1 MEQIIYTDLGE
12 KYVTLTYDEE
22 RRLVHMRLHKYDPQ
36 NISVSIDCK
45 AIPQL
50 VNFLE
55 LARSK

>member
-1 MEQIIYTDLGE
+1 MEQTIYTDLGE
-12 KYVTLTYDEE
+12 KYVTLTYHEE
-22 RRLVHMRLHKYDPQ
+22 RRVVNMRLHRYDPQ

>member
-1 MEQIIYTDLGE
+1 MQQTIYTDSGE
-12 KYVTLTYDEE
+12 KYVTLTYVEE
-22 RRLVHMRLHKYDPQ
+22 RRVVNMRLHKYDPQ